1 MKSRILIVEK
11 TIMDYG
17 DTIKLIGGN
26 NMDIK
31 TILSETT
38 DEIIALV
45 VTGATMIGYFVGVN
59 VPTEPMMIV
68 LGYYFGKKV
77 ATE

>member
-1 MKSRILIVEK
+1 M
-11 TIMDYG
+11 TISE
-17 DTIKLIGGN
+17 
-26 NMDIK
+26 
-31 TILSETT
+31 ILSENT

-45 VTGATMIGYFVGVN
+45 VTCSTMIGYFVSIA

-77 ATE
+77 AAKIT

>member
-1 MKSRILIVEK
+1 MTVRE
-11 TIMDYG
+11 
-17 DTIKLIGGN
+17 
-26 NMDIK
+26 
-31 TILSETT
+31 ILSENT

-45 VTGATMIGYFVGVN
+45 VTGSTMAGYFVGIA

-77 ATE
+77 AVKVD